1 MGWSEP
7 FGKGSGWI
15 VVEVYNAVGKV
26 EGVVVRVGG
35 EAWGDVNLVPVQ

>member
-1 MGWSEP
+1 VGWSEP

-35 EAWGDVNLVPVQ
+35 EAWM